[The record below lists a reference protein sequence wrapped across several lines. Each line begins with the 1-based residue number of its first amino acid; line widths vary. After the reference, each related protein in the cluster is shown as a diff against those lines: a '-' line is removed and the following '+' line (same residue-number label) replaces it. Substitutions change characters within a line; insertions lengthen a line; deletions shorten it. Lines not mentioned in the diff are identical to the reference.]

1 MLKQF
6 EEHILKQ
13 QLFTKKS
20 KLLFAFSGGVDS
32 VVLAYLMHKAG
43 YQIELAHCN
52 FKLRGAE
59 ANDDTAFCE
68 NFAQLIN
75 VPFHV
80 IYFDTKEYAQA
91 NKLSIQMAARELR
104 YNWFQTLSKEKGFDY
119 IITAHHAN
127 DVIETLLIN
136 LTRGTGINGL
146 KGIPQ
151 QHKNLVRP
159 LLFATKEQILAFA
172 KTHNLK
178 YREDSSNQEV
188 KYKRNFIRHQI
199 MPQLKQL
206 NPSLEQTLLSSISF
220 FKQSADIVAHFAK
233 LKHKEIC
240 IESPEQLEIDLIL
253 LNQELQKESLLFEW
267 LRTKGFKTNNI
278 EQLCNLLLYDN
289 STGKLFKTKT
299 HILTIDRKKI
309 IVKPLLIQEEST
321 SYQINSMSEITHLP
335 ISLSINKVN
344 ELPQVYLNNAIY
356 IDEASLTFPLTLR
369 KKKVGDKFKP
379 FGMNGFKKVS
389 DYFKDI
395 KLSLFEK
402 KDVWILENTTHIIW
416 IIGYR
421 MDDRCKVTQQTRNI
435 VQVSFL

>member
-1 MLKQF
+1 MLNLI

-13 QLFTKKS
+13 RLFTKKS
-20 KLLFAFSGGVDS
+20 KLLLAFSGGVDS
-32 VVLAYLMHKAG
+32 VVLAYILHQAG

-52 FKLRGAE
+52 FKLRGIE
-59 ANDDTAFCE
+59 ANDDSVFCR
-68 NFAQLIN
+68 NFAQSLK
-75 VPFHV
+75 VPFHI

-104 YNWFQTLSKEKGFDY
+104 YNWFQTLSKEKEFDY

-172 KTHNLK
+172 KTHNLN

-206 NPSLEQTLLSSISF
+206 NPSVEQTILSSISF

-233 LKHKEIC
+233 QKFKEIC
-240 IESPEQLEIDLIL
+240 IETSQQLEINIEL
-253 LNQELQKESLLFEW
+253 LNLEPQKESLLFEW
-267 LRTKGFKTNNI
+267 LRSKGFKTNNI
-278 EQLCNLLLYDN
+278 EQLCNLLLYND

-309 IVKPLLIQEEST
+309 IVKPLLVSEEST
-321 SYQINSMSEITHLP
+321 SYEINSMSELTHLP
-335 ISLSINKVN
+335 IPLSINQVN
-344 ELPQVYLNNAIY
+344 ELPQVYLKSVIY
-356 IDEASLTFPLTLR
+356 IDETSLIFPLILR

-402 KDVWILENTTHIIW
+402 KDVWILENANHIIW
-416 IIGYR
+416 IVGYR
-421 MDDRCKVTQQTRNI
+421 MDDRCKVTKLTKHI
-435 VQVSFL
+435 VQVSI